1 MASSLLIYNASKN
14 QLKWLG
20 TLEDLLDLLSSQLG
34 IDSKDFQV
42 EDNGTCLVLKVG
54 HITCNFYTKANTLQ
68 IQGKENAEKLKLNL
82 IELAK
87 EKLPEKLFDEVPWPE
102 SEEQS
107 GDEVIE
113 LESAAAKDPSRCCNN
128 CSDMLEMFLL
138 LRKDIRDLK
147 EQVADF
153 ISKQSCIHADV
164 CSHPDA
170 NINNELRHQQELNE
184 KPSNN
189 LHLEREEKQ
198 HLLQVNK
205 DYANKLRLAEEEQ
218 KSLIASIH
226 LLTKELET
234 HRDSGH
240 QKVLTAVST
249 DASAQAKSAYS
260 SSATTTIS
268 TTTDRQR
275 EAGTDHREQSS
286 HHTASSPQDPNHP
299 ERNASPLNSENNK
312 PIVIIGDSIIK
323 NIDPR
328 RLSKKPVR
336 KFTYPGKRADQI
348 SQEVTS
354 INVSGDP
361 AHIIVHGGT
370 NNLPTD
376 SAHRCAEKIVDLA
389 KSVMLKFP
397 NSRIAVSALTHREDL
412 DLSANLHDVNEN
424 LKSLSESNNFTFI
437 DHSLIDNS
445 CLNSSKL
452 HLNSKGSSLLAVKF
466 INFIRSGS
474 SRGPS
479 SQARQGFRRSSVYN
493 QLSKILLELA
503 NAPRR
508 RSRDR
513 HY

>member
-42 EDNGTCLVLKVG
+42 QDNGTCLVLKVG
-54 HITCNFYTKANTLQ
+54 HITCNFYTKAKTLQ

-102 SEEQS
+102 SEKQS

-138 LRKDIRDLK
+138 LRKDIHDLK
-147 EQVADF
+147 E
-153 ISKQSCIHADV
+153 SCIHADV

-170 NINNELRHQQELNE
+170 DINNELRHQQELNE

-218 KSLIASIH
+218 KSLITSIH

-260 SSATTTIS
+260 SSASTTIS

-299 ERNASPLNSENNK
+299 ERNASPPNSENNK

-336 KFTYPGKRADQI
+336 KFTYPGKTADQI

-361 AHIIVHGGT
+361 AHVIVHAGT
-370 NNLPTD
+370 
-376 SAHRCAEKIVDLA
+376 K
-389 KSVMLKFP
+389 
-397 NSRIAVSALTHREDL
+397 
-412 DLSANLHDVNEN
+412 
-424 LKSLSESNNFTFI
+424 
-437 DHSLIDNS
+437 
-445 CLNSSKL
+445 
-452 HLNSKGSSLLAVKF
+452 
-466 INFIRSGS
+466 
-474 SRGPS
+474 
-479 SQARQGFRRSSVYN
+479 
-493 QLSKILLELA
+493 
-503 NAPRR
+503 
-508 RSRDR
+508 
-513 HY
+513 